1 LFREA
6 QSLLCNEAAA
16 QVCAIRYYLHIRLQ
30 GELLL
35 DQEGLELS
43 DIVEA
48 QAEAENI
55 ARELSGDLLL
65 DVERA
70 EVNAVEITG
79 TARNVLFSVLM
90 CGSTQL
96 ISI

>member
-1 LFREA
+1 M
-6 QSLLCNEAAA
+6 AA
-16 QVCAIRYYLHIRLQ
+16 QVCAIRYYFHIRLQ
-30 GELLL
+30 GKLLL

-43 DIVEA
+43 DIAEA

-55 ARELSGDLLL
+55 ARELSDDLLF

-70 EVNAVEITG
+70 EVNAVEVTD
-79 TARNVLFSVLM
+79 TARNVLFSVLI